1 MTPATSPLDG
11 RAPGLR
17 MGLDMAS
24 VADMQA
30 SIDQFGERFVERLFS
45 PAERDDAA
53 SVPALRAQRLA
64 ARFAA
69 KEAAIKAFGLSES
82 GVSWRELEVRCDA
95 RGLFR
100 LHLRGRAA
108 ALAGVQE
115 AALSLSHGRGH
126 AIAIVLA

>member
-1 MTPATSPLDG
+1 MTSSTSALDC

-24 VADMQA
+24 VAQMQA
-30 SIDQFGERFVERLFS
+30 SIDEFGERFVERLFS

-82 GVSWRELEVRCDA
+82 GVSWRELEVRCDD

-108 ALAGVQE
+108 LLAGVQE

>member
-1 MTPATSPLDG
+1 MTSAACPLDG

-24 VADMQA
+24 VAEMQA

-100 LHLRGRAA
+100 LHLQGRAA
-108 ALAGVQE
+108 MLAGVQE